1 MFRSLRFKVSY
12 AGIRAARRI
21 RSGLE
26 TRFAEWSPD
35 ARPSSPPG
43 TGVNGTP
50 ARVGYYLWRYPLL
63 SETFIRR
70 EITAL
75 RNAGLR
81 VMVLADAPGDL
92 SDVASDASLSDD
104 VRFLFPLSAK
114 EVVIQ
119 TLRAALLQPI
129 TAARLLFFVFVTR
142 YDRDK
147 SLAVDLKIFAKA
159 SCVAARM
166 RAAGVDHL
174 HAPWASTNAF
184 ILLIASR
191 LLGVPFSVQARA
203 HDLHRSDAAFALR
216 QKFKHARF
224 VVASTRYTE
233 REIRPLVSASEQS
246 KVHCIHNGIDL
257 SAFDATRSASPE
269 RQSIRILCVARL
281 IEPKGLTILLQAC
294 GALRDRGVDFRC
306 EIIGGPEEPLYTAYR
321 VKLGVLHRQLRLE
334 NTVCFRGALPFREV
348 MNAYRQADIF
358 VLPCVVARNGS
369 KDITP
374 NALIEAMAMRLP
386 VISTDIT
393 GIPEIVSNE
402 ETGILVAS
410 GDTNALQAAMLRLI
424 ENAELR
430 SRLGSA
436 ARKAV
441 EQRFDVIR
449 SALAYAA
456 LFGVSGGG
464 KEPASAS

>member
-1 MFRSLRFKVSY
+1 
-12 AGIRAARRI
+12 
-21 RSGLE
+21 
-26 TRFAEWSPD
+26 
-35 ARPSSPPG
+35 
-43 TGVNGTP
+43 
-50 ARVGYYLWRYPLL
+50 
-63 SETFIRR
+63 
-70 EITAL
+70 
-75 RNAGLR
+75 
-81 VMVLADAPGDL
+81 
-92 SDVASDASLSDD
+92 
-104 VRFLFPLSAK
+104 
-114 EVVIQ
+114 
-119 TLRAALLQPI
+119 
-129 TAARLLFFVFVTR
+129 
-142 YDRDK
+142 
-147 SLAVDLKIFAKA
+147 
-159 SCVAARM
+159 
-166 RAAGVDHL
+166 
-174 HAPWASTNAF
+174 
-184 ILLIASR
+184 
-191 LLGVPFSVQARA
+191 
-203 HDLHRSDAAFALR
+203 
-216 QKFKHARF
+216 
-224 VVASTRYTE
+224 
-233 REIRPLVSASEQS
+233 
-246 KVHCIHNGIDL
+246 
-257 SAFDATRSASPE
+257 
-269 RQSIRILCVARL
+269 
-281 IEPKGLTILLQAC
+281 
-294 GALRDRGVDFRC
+294 
-306 EIIGGPEEPLYTAYR
+306 
-321 VKLGVLHRQLRLE
+321 
-334 NTVCFRGALPFREV
+334 